1 MEIGSGTG
9 YYLDGAVQSLRER
22 ELGPA
27 CAIGFDLSK
36 SAAAHAARRHP
47 DSRFVVADVEAGIP
61 LGDAVADVVL
71 SVFSP
76 RPGAELGRVV
86 VPGGELIAAFAGPRH
101 LERLRERLGLMGVH
115 ENKLDRLTERLA
127 PWFEPVAAELV
138 EYEVELAAEAARRL
152 VLMGPNAWH
161 DVDPEALGGGH
172 ADTVSVLVARFR
184 RSPAGPGGV
193 G

>member
-1 MEIGSGTG
+1 
-9 YYLDGAVQSLRER
+9 
-22 ELGPA
+22 
-27 CAIGFDLSK
+27 
-36 SAAAHAARRHP
+36 
-47 DSRFVVADVEAGIP
+47 
-61 LGDAVADVVL
+61 
-71 SVFSP
+71 
-76 RPGAELGRVV
+76 
-86 VPGGELIAAFAGPRH
+86 
-101 LERLRERLGLMGVH
+101 MGVH

-127 PWFEPVAAELV
+127 PWFEPVTTKLV
-138 EYEVELAAEAARRL
+138 EVELVAEAARRL